1 MKHFR
6 KYLFLFVCLITV
18 SSAFAQ
24 VDKQK
29 ELEEKR
35 QAILEEIKQIN
46 SLLFKTKKEEK
57 SVLSQ
62 VEDINQRISAS
73 ENLIRVTN
81 QQANLLTRNINDNI
95 EKISSLRD
103 ELKVMKADY
112 AAMIQKSYK
121 SKNQQSRIMFLL
133 SSEDFLQAY
142 KRIQYMKQYA
152 KFRKKQGEGIRAKTE
167 HLQKLNSDLI
177 EQKKTKQKLISENE
191 IAKNTLTGER
201 KDQQA
206 LVATLK
212 KDEGKFVSQIRGKQ
226 KEADEIDRK
235 IDALIKAAIEEA
247 NRIAREK
254 ALAEAKAKALAEAK
268 ANNNSK
274 NTTTTTIPTKTEVV
288 KPASTEEFAMT
299 AEDKALAAS
308 FTSNK
313 GKLPWP
319 VEKGMIVKSFGIHQ
333 HPQFPNVTTN
343 SSGVE
348 IATADNAAVRAIFEG
363 QVLSIQVIKGAN
375 KVVLIQHG
383 DYISV
388 YSNLATVSVKT
399 GDKVST
405 KQNIGTVAK
414 SPTEGKTVLKFYI
427 YQNKTKINPADWIYR
442 M

>member
-6 KYLFLFVCLITV
+6 TYLFLLISLTTV
-18 SSAFAQ
+18 SISAQ
-24 VDKQK
+24 IDKQK

-62 VEDINQRISAS
+62 VEDLNQRIAAS

-95 EKISSLRD
+95 EKIGTLRE

-112 AAMIQKSYK
+112 AEMVRKSYK

-133 SSEDFLQAY
+133 SSQNFLQAY
-142 KRIQYMKQYA
+142 KRVQYMKQYA
-152 KFRKKQGEGIRAKTE
+152 KFRKKQGEGIKAKTE
-167 HLQKLNSDLI
+167 ELQKLNADLI
-177 EQKKTKQKLISENE
+177 EQKKTKQKLIAENE
-191 IAKNTLTGER
+191 VAKSQLTEER
-201 KDQQA
+201 KNQQA

-212 KDEGKFVSQIRGKQ
+212 KDESKFASQIRTKQ
-226 KEADEIDRK
+226 KQADEIDRQ

-254 ALAEAKAKALAEAK
+254 ALAEEKAKG
-268 ANNNSK
+268 
-274 NTTTTTIPTKTEVV
+274 NTTTSTSTKNVIT
-288 KPASTEEFAMT
+288 KPAKTEEFALT
-299 AEDKALAAS
+299 AEEKTLAAS
-308 FTSNK
+308 FTNNK

-319 VEKGMIVKSFGIHQ
+319 VEKGMVVKSFGTHQ

-348 IATADNAAVRAIFEG
+348 IATADNEQVRSIFEG
-363 QVLSIQVIKGAN
+363 QVMAIQIIKGAN
-375 KVVLIQHG
+375 KVVFIQHG

-388 YSNLATVSVKT
+388 YSNLATVSVKK

-405 KQNIGTVAK
+405 KQAIGTVAK
-414 SPTEGKTVLKFYI
+414 SPTEGRTVLKFYI

>member
-1 MKHFR
+1 MKHFL
-6 KYLFLFVCLITV
+6 KYLFLFGCLIAVSTV
-18 SSAFAQ
+18 SAQ
-24 VDKQK
+24 IDKQK

-62 VEDINQRISAS
+62 VEDLNQRIAAS

-95 EKISSLRD
+95 EKISSLRE
-103 ELKVMKADY
+103 ELKIMKADY
-112 AAMIQKSYK
+112 AEMVRKSYK
-121 SKNQQSRIMFLL
+121 SKSQQSRIMFLL
-133 SSEDFLQAY
+133 SSQNFLQAY
-142 KRIQYMKQYA
+142 KRVQYMKQYA
-152 KFRKKQGEGIRAKTE
+152 KFRKKQGEGIKVKTDE
-167 HLQKLNSDLI
+167 LQKLNADLI
-177 EQKKTKQKLISENE
+177 AQKKTKQKLIAENE
-191 IAKNTLTGER
+191 LAKKQLTEER
-201 KDQQA
+201 KDQQL

-212 KDEGKFVSQIRGKQ
+212 KDESKFTGQIRAKQ
-226 KEADEIDRK
+226 KEADEIDRQ
-235 IDALIKAAIEEA
+235 IDALVKAAIEEA

-254 ALAEAKAKALAEAK
+254 SLAEAKKKGTTVTSTKNVVTKEAK
-268 ANNNSK
+268 
-274 NTTTTTIPTKTEVV
+274 
-288 KPASTEEFAMT
+288 TEEFALT

-319 VEKGMIVKSFGIHQ
+319 VEKGMVVKSFGTHQ

-348 IATADNAAVRAIFEG
+348 IATADNASVRAIFEG
-363 QVLSIQVIKGAN
+363 QVMSIQVIKGAN
-375 KVVLIQHG
+375 KVVFIQHG

-388 YSNLATVSVKT
+388 YSNLATVSVKK
-399 GDKVST
+399 GDKVFT

>member
-1 MKHFR
+1 MKHLR
-6 KYLFLFVCLITV
+6 TYLFVLGGLLAF
-18 SSAFAQ
+18 SSTAQ

-62 VEDINQRISAS
+62 VEDLNQRIAAT

-95 EKISSLRD
+95 DKITVLRE

-112 AAMIQKSYK
+112 AEMIRKSYK

-133 SSEDFLQAY
+133 SSQNFLQAY
-142 KRIQYMKQYA
+142 KRVQYMKQYA
-152 KFRKKQGEGIRAKTE
+152 AFRKKQGEGIKTKTE
-167 HLQKLNSDLI
+167 ELQKLNAALI
-177 EQKKTKQKLISENE
+177 DQKKTKQKLIAENE
-191 IAKNTLTGER
+191 KTKAQLSEER
-201 KDQQA
+201 KNQQA

-212 KDEGKFVSQIRGKQ
+212 KDESKFASQIRDKQ
-226 KEADEIDRK
+226 KQADKIDRQ

-254 ALAEAKAKALAEAK
+254 ALAEAKAKG
-268 ANNNSK
+268 
-274 NTTTTTIPTKTEVV
+274 TTTTTSDTKNIRTM
-288 KPASTEEFAMT
+288 PAKTEEFALT
-299 AEDKALAAS
+299 AEEKNLAAS
-308 FTSNK
+308 FTNNK

-319 VEKGMIVKSFGIHQ
+319 VEKGMVIKSFGKHQ

-348 IATADNAAVRAIFEG
+348 IATEDNAAVRSIFEG
-363 QVLSIQVIKGAN
+363 QVLSIQMIKGAN
-375 KVVLIQHG
+375 KVVIIQHG
-383 DYISV
+383 DYLSA
-388 YSNLATVSVKT
+388 YSNLATVTVKK
-399 GDKVST
+399 GDRIAT
-405 KQNIGTVAK
+405 KQIIGTVAK
-414 SPTEGKTVLKFYI
+414 SPTEGRTVLKFYI
-427 YQNKTKINPADWIYR
+427 YKNNTKINPSDWIYR

>member
-6 KYLFLFVCLITV
+6 TYLFLFVCLLTASNV
-18 SSAFAQ
+18 FAQ

-81 QQANLLTRNINDNI
+81 QQANLLTRNINENI
-95 EKISSLRD
+95 NKISTLRD

-152 KFRKKQGEGIRAKTE
+152 KFRKKQGEGIKAKTE
-167 HLQKLNSDLI
+167 ELQKLNADLI
-177 EQKKTKQKLISENE
+177 GQKKTKQKLIAENE
-191 IAKNTLTGER
+191 VAKSKLTEER

-212 KDEGKFVSQIRGKQ
+212 KDEGKFTSQIRTKQ
-226 KEADEIDRK
+226 QQADEIDRQ

-247 NRIAREK
+247 NRIARAK
-254 ALAEAKAKALAEAK
+254 AAAEAAAAK
-268 ANNNSK
+268 ANGTK
-274 NTTTTTIPTKTEVV
+274 VTTTTKNVITEPTKTE
-288 KPASTEEFAMT
+288 EFALT
-299 AEDKALAAS
+299 AEDRALAAS
-308 FTSNK
+308 FMNNK

-319 VEKGMIVKSFGIHQ
+319 VEKGMVVKSFGTHQ

-348 IATADNAAVRAIFEG
+348 IATEDNADVRSIFEG
-363 QVLSIQVIKGAN
+363 QVLSIQFIKGAN
-375 KVVLIQHG
+375 KVVIIQHG
-383 DYISV
+383 DYLSV
-388 YSNLATVSVKT
+388 YSNLANVSVKK

-405 KQNIGTVAK
+405 KQKIGTVAK
-414 SPTEGKTVLKFYI
+414 SPTEGRTVLKFYI

>member
-6 KYLFLFVCLITV
+6 TYLFLLISLTTV
-18 SSAFAQ
+18 SISAQ
-24 VDKQK
+24 IDKQK

-62 VEDINQRISAS
+62 VEDLNQRIAAS

-95 EKISSLRD
+95 EKISTLRE

-112 AAMIQKSYK
+112 AEMVRKSYK

-133 SSEDFLQAY
+133 SSQNFLQAY
-142 KRIQYMKQYA
+142 KRVQYMKQYA
-152 KFRKKQGEGIRAKTE
+152 KFRKKQGEGIKAKTE
-167 HLQKLNSDLI
+167 ELQKLNADLI
-177 EQKKTKQKLISENE
+177 EQKKTKQKLIAENE
-191 IAKNTLTGER
+191 VAKSQLTEER
-201 KDQQA
+201 KNQQA

-212 KDEGKFVSQIRGKQ
+212 KDESKFASQIRTKQ
-226 KEADEIDRK
+226 KQADEIDRQ

-254 ALAEAKAKALAEAK
+254 ALAEEKAKG
-268 ANNNSK
+268 
-274 NTTTTTIPTKTEVV
+274 NTTTSTSTKNVIT
-288 KPASTEEFAMT
+288 KPAKTEEFALT
-299 AEDKALAAS
+299 AEEKTLAAS
-308 FTSNK
+308 FTNNK

-319 VEKGMIVKSFGIHQ
+319 VEKGMVVKSFGTHQ

-348 IATADNAAVRAIFEG
+348 IATADNEQVRSIFEG
-363 QVLSIQVIKGAN
+363 QVMAIQIIKGAN
-375 KVVLIQHG
+375 KVVFIQHG

-388 YSNLATVSVKT
+388 YSNLATVSVKK

-405 KQNIGTVAK
+405 KQTIGTVAK
-414 SPTEGKTVLKFYI
+414 SPTEGRTVLKFYI

>member
-1 MKHFR
+1 MA
-6 KYLFLFVCLITV
+6 
-18 SSAFAQ
+18 SAQ
-24 VDKQK
+24 IDKQK

-35 QAILEEIKQIN
+35 QAILEEIRQIN

-62 VEDINQRISAS
+62 VEDLNQRISAS

-95 EKISSLRD
+95 EKISSLRE

-112 AAMIQKSYK
+112 AEMIRKSYK
-121 SKNQQSRIMFLL
+121 SKNQQSRVMFLL
-133 SSEDFLQAY
+133 SSENFLQAY
-142 KRIQYMKQYA
+142 KRVQYMKQYA
-152 KFRKKQGEGIRAKTE
+152 KFRKKQGEGIKAKTE
-167 HLQKLNSDLI
+167 ELQKLNADLI
-177 EQKKTKQKLISENE
+177 GQKKTKQKLISENE
-191 IAKNTLTGER
+191 LAKNRLTEER

-212 KDEGKFVSQIRGKQ
+212 KDESKFTTQIKAKQ
-226 KEADEIDRK
+226 KQADEIDRQ

-254 ALAEAKAKALAEAK
+254 ALAEAKAN
-268 ANNNSK
+268 ANNNPTTNT
-274 NTTTTTIPTKTEVV
+274 NTTKNVIT

-319 VEKGMIVKSFGIHQ
+319 VEKGMVVKSFGTHQ

-348 IATADNAAVRAIFEG
+348 IATADNAAVRAVFEG

>member
-6 KYLFLFVCLITV
+6 TYLFLLISLTTV
-18 SSAFAQ
+18 SVSAQ
-24 VDKQK
+24 IDKQK

-62 VEDINQRISAS
+62 VEDLNQRIAAS

-95 EKISSLRD
+95 EKISTLRE

-112 AAMIQKSYK
+112 AEMVRKSYK

-133 SSEDFLQAY
+133 SSRNFLQAY
-142 KRIQYMKQYA
+142 KRVQYMKQYA
-152 KFRKKQGEGIRAKTE
+152 KFRKKQGEGIKAKTE
-167 HLQKLNSDLI
+167 ELQKLNADLI
-177 EQKKTKQKLISENE
+177 EQKKTKQKLIAENE
-191 IAKNTLTGER
+191 VAKSQLTEER
-201 KDQQA
+201 KNQQA

-212 KDEGKFVSQIRGKQ
+212 KDESKFASQIRTKQ
-226 KEADEIDRK
+226 KQADEIDRQ

-254 ALAEAKAKALAEAK
+254 ALAEEKAKG
-268 ANNNSK
+268 
-274 NTTTTTIPTKTEVV
+274 NTTTSTSTKNVRT
-288 KPASTEEFAMT
+288 KPAKAEEFALT
-299 AEDKALAAS
+299 AEEKTLAAS
-308 FTSNK
+308 FTNNK

-319 VEKGMIVKSFGIHQ
+319 VEKGMVVKSFGTHQ

-348 IATADNAAVRAIFEG
+348 IATADNEQVRSIFEG
-363 QVLSIQVIKGAN
+363 QVMAIQIIKGAN
-375 KVVLIQHG
+375 KVVFIQHG

-388 YSNLATVSVKT
+388 YSNLATVSVKK

-405 KQNIGTVAK
+405 KQAIGTVAK
-414 SPTEGKTVLKFYI
+414 SHTEGRTVLKFYI

>member
-6 KYLFLFVCLITV
+6 KYLFLLICLTTV
-18 SSAFAQ
+18 SISAQ
-24 VDKQK
+24 IDKQK

-62 VEDINQRISAS
+62 VEDLNQRIAAS

-95 EKISSLRD
+95 EKIGTLRE

-112 AAMIQKSYK
+112 AEMVRKSYK

-133 SSEDFLQAY
+133 SSQNFLQAY
-142 KRIQYMKQYA
+142 KRVQYMKQYA
-152 KFRKKQGEGIRAKTE
+152 KFRKKQGEGIKAKTE
-167 HLQKLNSDLI
+167 ELQKLNADLI
-177 EQKKTKQKLISENE
+177 EQKKTKQKLIAENE
-191 IAKNTLTGER
+191 VAKSQLTEER
-201 KDQQA
+201 KNQQA

-212 KDEGKFVSQIRGKQ
+212 KDESKFASQIRTKQ
-226 KEADEIDRK
+226 KQADEIDRQ

-254 ALAEAKAKALAEAK
+254 ALAEEKAKG
-268 ANNNSK
+268 
-274 NTTTTTIPTKTEVV
+274 NTTTSTSTKNVIT
-288 KPASTEEFAMT
+288 KPAKTEEFALT
-299 AEDKALAAS
+299 AEEKTLAAS
-308 FTSNK
+308 FTNNK

-319 VEKGMIVKSFGIHQ
+319 VEKGMVVKSFGTHQ

-348 IATADNAAVRAIFEG
+348 IATADNEQVRSIFEG
-363 QVLSIQVIKGAN
+363 QVMAIQIIKGAN
-375 KVVLIQHG
+375 KVVFIQHG

-388 YSNLATVSVKT
+388 YSNLATVSVKK

-405 KQNIGTVAK
+405 KQTIGTVAK
-414 SPTEGKTVLKFYI
+414 SPTEGRTVLKFYI

>member
-1 MKHFR
+1 MKYFR
-6 KYLFLFVCLITV
+6 TYLFLFVCLISV
-18 SSAFAQ
+18 SIVSAQ
-24 VDKQK
+24 GDKQK

-62 VEDINQRISAS
+62 VEDLNQRIGAT

-81 QQANLLTRNINDNI
+81 QQANLLSRNINDNI
-95 EKISSLRD
+95 GKISSLRE
-103 ELKVMKADY
+103 ELKVMKGDY
-112 AAMIQKSYK
+112 AEMIRKSYK
-121 SKNQQSRIMFLL
+121 SKSQQSRVMFLL
-133 SSEDFLQAY
+133 SSQNFLQAY
-142 KRIQYMKQYA
+142 KRVQYMKQYA
-152 KFRKKQGEGIRAKTE
+152 KFRKKQGEGIKAKTE
-167 HLQKLNSDLI
+167 ELQQLNSDLI
-177 EQKKTKQKLISENE
+177 AQKKTKQKLISENE
-191 IAKNTLTGER
+191 LAKSSLTNER
-201 KDQQA
+201 KDQQE
-206 LVATLK
+206 LVVILK
-212 KDEGKFVSQIRGKQ
+212 KDESKFATQIKTKQ
-226 KEADEIDRK
+226 KQADEIDRQ
-235 IDALIKAAIEEA
+235 IDALIRAAIEEA

-254 ALAEAKAKALAEAK
+254 ALAEAKANAKKPEAT
-268 ANNNSK
+268 
-274 NTTTTTIPTKTEVV
+274 NTTSTKTVV
-288 KPASTEEFAMT
+288 TKPASKEEFAMT
-299 AEDKALAAS
+299 AEDKALAAN

-319 VEKGMIVKSFGIHQ
+319 VEKGMVVKSFGTHQ

-348 IATADNAAVRAIFEG
+348 IATADNSTVRSIFEG

-405 KQNIGTVAK
+405 KQSIGTVAK

>member
-1 MKHFR
+1 M
-6 KYLFLFVCLITV
+6 V
-18 SSAFAQ
+18 SAQ
-24 VDKQK
+24 GDKQK

-62 VEDINQRISAS
+62 VEDLNQRISAS

-95 EKISSLRD
+95 DRISALRE
-103 ELKVMKADY
+103 ELKIMKADY

-121 SKNQQSRIMFLL
+121 SKSQQSRIMFLL
-133 SSEDFLQAY
+133 SSQNFLQAY
-142 KRIQYMKQYA
+142 KRVQYMKQYA
-152 KFRKKQGEGIRAKTE
+152 KFRKKQGEGIKAKTE
-167 HLQKLNSDLI
+167 ELQQLNNDLI
-177 EQKKTKQKLISENE
+177 EQKKTKQKLIAENE
-191 IAKNTLTGER
+191 LAKKRLTEER
-201 KDQQA
+201 KDQQE

-212 KDEGKFVSQIRGKQ
+212 KDESKFAAQIQTKQ
-226 KEADEIDRK
+226 KQADEIDRQ

-254 ALAEAKAKALAEAK
+254 ALAEAKTKGDAETS
-268 ANNNSK
+268 NTK
-274 NTTTTTIPTKTEVV
+274 NVV
-288 KPASTEEFAMT
+288 TKPAKTEEFALT

-319 VEKGMIVKSFGIHQ
+319 VEKGMVVKSFGTHQ

-343 SSGVE
+343 ISGVE
-348 IATADNAAVRAIFEG
+348 IATADNATVRSIFEG
-363 QVLSIQVIKGAN
+363 QVISIQMIKGAH
-375 KVVLIQHG
+375 KVVIIQHG
-383 DYISV
+383 DYLSV
-388 YSNLATVSVKT
+388 YSNLASVSVKK

-405 KQNIGTVAK
+405 KQSIGTVAK

-427 YQNKTKINPADWIYR
+427 YQNKNKINPADWIYR